1 MGAVLATASSF
12 AIAAAVFLLG
22 SRVPGMNL
30 DVVIISSIMP
40 LVPGVAITNAVR
52 DILQGDYMSG
62 NARVLEAFLTAAGI
76 AVGVG
81 AGIWFAGL
89 LLPGGI

>member
-1 MGAVLATASSF
+1 MV
-12 AIAAAVFLLG
+12 AAAVFLLG
-22 SRVPGMNL
+22 AKISGVDL
-30 DVVIISSIMP
+30 DIVIISAIMP

-76 AVGVG
+76 AIG
-81 AGIWFAGL
+81 AGAGMWIAGVIIA
-89 LLPGGI
+89 GGVR